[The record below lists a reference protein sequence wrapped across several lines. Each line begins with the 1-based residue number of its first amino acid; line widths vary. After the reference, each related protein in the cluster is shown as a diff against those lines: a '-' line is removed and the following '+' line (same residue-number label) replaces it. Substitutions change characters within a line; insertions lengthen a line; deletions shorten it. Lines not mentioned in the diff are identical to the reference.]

1 MKRLT
6 VRVGGIVIPYGEPE
20 DINNKL
26 CLYEDLFEKL
36 EEIESKNKDFPP
48 FSEIFTNWVEN
59 RFNSIN

>member
-36 EEIESKNKDFPP
+36 EEIESKIKIFHHFQK
-48 FSEIFTNWVEN
+48 FSQIGWK
-59 RFNSIN
+59 IDLIL